1 MFDIFIRNC
10 SNALFLKEIYYM
22 NRKVKPLIVLSF
34 LAPGLILFTYFG
46 IIPLFR
52 SFYYSLTDWNGFT
65 ADKVFTGLENYKNLL
80 SDPSF
85 KLACGNTLFY
95 SILGGIVVFSLA
107 IWFSYLMTKKGFKGQ
122 DFFSNFYYFPNMI
135 SPAALAVLWVFF
147 YNPNFGILNVIL
159 EKLGLSNLIIA
170 WLGTRE
176 SAMTCITLAS
186 CISNVGFYLI
196 LILSGINR
204 IPPDYL
210 EAAALDGAGSVTS
223 FFKITLPL
231 LHDVLVISVS
241 LWIINS
247 VKYFE
252 LIWAMFKGLT
262 QYTQTM
268 ATYMYSISFGVQVPV
283 FKLGYGSAIAVVMF
297 LIVFVG
303 VGLFRKIF
311 SQNDLQY

>member
-1 MFDIFIRNC
+1 
-10 SNALFLKEIYYM
+10 M
-22 NRKVKPLIVLSF
+22 NRKVNPLVVISF

-46 IIPLFR
+46 IIPLFQ
-52 SFYYSLTDWNGFT
+52 SFYNSLTDWNGFT
-65 ADKVFTGLENYKNLL
+65 ADKVFIGFDNYKNLFK
-80 SDPSF
+80 DASF

-95 SILGGIVVFSLA
+95 SVLGGIVVFTLA
-107 IWFSYLMTKKGFKGQ
+107 IWFSYLMTKKRFKGQ
-122 DFFSNFYYFPNMI
+122 NLFSNFFYFPNMI

-147 YNPNFGILNVIL
+147 YNPNFGILNVVL
-159 EKLGLSNLIIA
+159 EKLGLGRFIIP
-170 WLGTRE
+170 WLGSRV

-210 EAAALDGAGSVTS
+210 EAAALDGAGNIKV
-223 FFKITLPL
+223 FFKVTLPL
-231 LHDVLVISVS
+231 LHDVLIIAVS

-283 FKLGYGSAIAVVMF
+283 FKLGYGSAIAVMMF
-297 LIVFVG
+297 LIVFAG

-311 SQNDLQY
+311 SGNDLQY